1 MTAIGLA
8 VLAAFG
14 FGSASV
20 FARSAMQGLS
30 LLPAVWLSL
39 VVSFALSAVLAAVF
53 AFDDIGKLS
62 VAAFTW
68 VVALAVIQNF
78 GGRSQNYMAVNI
90 IGASRASLFFATQ
103 APFGALLAM
112 VFLGESITVPIIAGT
127 FAVAIGLLAA
137 SGESLLEGWR
147 TERKHLLG
155 YLLALSAGAAY
166 GGTNIVFK
174 KAAEHLDS
182 PLVITALSLL
192 VGMVLL
198 LPFTARAVRVNP
210 VSVAGNWESMRS
222 VVMAGLGAG
231 VGVNALY
238 FALQRADVVIVG
250 PIVASNPLI
259 TLLMAHVFISRLE
272 QVTPRLVA
280 GTVLAVAGVALVALS
295 GEL

>member
-8 VLAAFG
+8 ILAAFG

-20 FARSAMQGLS
+20 FARSALQGIPLLPAIWLS
-30 LLPAVWLSL
+30 LL
-39 VVSFALSAVLAAVF
+39 VSFALSAALALAF
-53 AFDDIGKLS
+53 AFDDISKLS
-62 VAAFTW
+62 LVAFIW
-68 VVALAVIQNF
+68 VLALAVIQNF

-103 APFGALLAM
+103 APFSALLAL
-112 VFLGESITVPIIAGT
+112 VFLGESITVPVIVGT
-127 FAVAIGLLAA
+127 IAVAAGLLAA

-147 TERKHLLG
+147 TDRKYLLG

-166 GGTNIVFK
+166 GSTNIVFK
-174 KAAEHLDS
+174 KAAEQLDS

-192 VGMVLL
+192 VGLVLL
-198 LPFTARAVRVNP
+198 LPFSAKSASESSRVL
-210 VSVAGNWESMRS
+210 AANWSS
-222 VVMAGLGAG
+222 LKFIVLAGLAAG

-259 TLLMAHVFISRLE
+259 TLLMAHLFISRLE
-272 QVTPRLVA
+272 QVTLRLAAGTLLAVLGVILVA
-280 GTVLAVAGVALVALS
+280 ASDQL
-295 GEL
+295 